1 MRTIALKV
9 SFFVSFVSQS
19 TFKGIVRNNLVNII
33 EIQLAG
39 RIKKD
44 VVLVRHHGCVLFRSS
59 VCHEDVDHSCWKL
72 FVRSDY
78 TDQVCDSQN
87 DPKSS
92 WAWKSS
98 PLLIDKCV
106 WTRFRKHDC
115 DALCSRV
122 FLRFNWLEGSRWRGF
137 GSSPWLC
144 SVLFVGLSWR
154 RWSFLLKV
162 VCSFWLHWPGVRFSK
177 WPEIFL
183 GLKIVALIN
192 W

>member
-1 MRTIALKV
+1 MWSLCWGSDEKNRPSCWEWERSHLRGLL
-9 SFFVSFVSQS
+9 VSFVSQS
-19 TFKGIVRNNLVNII
+19 TFKCIVRNNLVNII

-98 PLLIDKCV
+98 PLLSINTYRRDFVNTIVMLCVRAYFWEICYKYNRRRFPALHYLIPTLGEVRELSQIMQTSNCV
-106 WTRFRKHDC
+106 WLSLIDLLGE
-115 DALCSRV
+115 AL
-122 FLRFNWLEGSRWRGF
+122 
-137 GSSPWLC
+137 
-144 SVLFVGLSWR
+144 
-154 RWSFLLKV
+154 
-162 VCSFWLHWPGVRFSK
+162 
-177 WPEIFL
+177 
-183 GLKIVALIN
+183 
-192 W
+192 